1 MIVDVPSL
9 PDEGSRFEGEEPA
22 AVLELDGD
30 TVREDSALRYAL
42 TAYLTGKELIVRGR
56 VSARA
61 EFRCVR
67 CTEHFGL
74 DVEEKDF
81 LSAHQLEDLSECVDL
96 TPELREAILLA
107 FPNYPVCREECRGIC
122 PQCGTNLN
130 KKECDCR
137 PPEDSRWAA
146 LDELGAE

>member
-1 MIVDVPSL
+1 MIVDVARL

-30 TVREDSALRYAL
+30 TVREDSALHYTL
-42 TAYLTGKELIVRGR
+42 TAYLTGNELLVRGW
-56 VSARA
+56 VSAKVK
-61 EFRCVR
+61 FRCVR
-67 CTEHFGL
+67 CTRYFGL
-74 DVEEKDF
+74 DVEEQNF
-81 LSAHQLEDLSECVDL
+81 LSARQLEDLSECVDL

-107 FPNYPVCREECRGIC
+107 FPNYPVCREECRGMC
-122 PQCGTNLN
+122 PQCGTDLN

-146 LDELGAE
+146 LDELGVE